1 METNK
6 KILRFRLGEESLP
19 LVLNNEERKESPF
32 DYTIGNAIKCLE
44 NKIVVSAQS
53 AVPSDDKTDCK
64 KSVYPNNWEY
74 RTPNNI
80 IAFLGDRGSGKTS
93 CMRSVVNFCKGNHE
107 DWLFTDEIDPSFFDE
122 THNIL
127 EILVGELY
135 GKFCN
140 ALEEWDCL
148 SREKQDELRNIQDKF
163 RKVKSAF
170 RYLDQTELVDGL
182 ESETD
187 GLKHLNEGGQLR
199 SLMNELISGILKYHN
214 KKMLV
219 ISIDDLDLNIR
230 HSYVMMEKIRKY
242 LILPQVAIIIAARY
256 SQLFDS
262 VCLVLTRHYEIIHNR
277 VSHKD
282 ISEMAERY
290 LTKMF
295 PLDQRFDMPSPE
307 SILDSILI
315 IEDMNGNPINP
326 DENATVTDKIP
337 AIIFDRTR
345 FLFYNSVGMP
355 SLIIPR
361 NLRDLRMLVGMLY
374 NMNPYDETKDGAQN
388 QTQFLSYFN
397 QEWIGTLDPEYRE
410 LAEAL
415 IQEEDPAKI
424 NRFVIK
430 KLYNYFLK
438 DSIQYHELNESPSAQ
453 SDPYIK
459 GQKLLY
465 DILNPE
471 NSYWNI
477 SVGDVVVMINYVKK
491 LHDSDKSQRL
501 LFFIETFYSIT
512 LYRLYNR
519 LTDLTTEQGL
529 AQDLEKPSTSPM
541 LKTSVRAE
549 IPEYFRFVGGSFFSS
564 SGDSFIPASSGE
576 KEGRERRLIN
586 GRLLMDE
593 IKKVVEEYN
602 QLEDN
607 AFGIPSKLTAR
618 LRLCEFFMLTTKGR
632 IDLKAS
638 KDIWRLTNEPLYFK
652 SFVYGTKNL
661 VFDVTSPF
669 FNAIYPKYCYDRFND
684 KIFAI
689 AQKDPKSLLNGM
701 TGCGNRDKTNKTWEL
716 MSKAAIR
723 NMEILTDLTSWM
735 LNRRDALRPEG
746 NDLLGYISDFYRSF
760 DVGIY
765 EKNKMPSKGYWVKTY
780 YKIAEDKNSRFYII
794 DYSVFHL
801 LGDVADHILD
811 SAMVGD
817 TEGPDQTELD
827 LFYAIMKENLL
838 FEDKDQY
845 VVKDV
850 WKTLA
855 IYCKTFD
862 IASFSKDFNN
872 KSNYIALDGLA
883 RILAI
888 IRVTHR
894 YDFTDRIGEQ
904 LQSKYEGFVKSEE
917 SDRIKKLL
925 DNFQTVTEE
934 IKAFENKHKSIVSD
948 IDKIN
953 DSIAQY
959 NERKSNTNN
968 ELQQLSEQKAKEG
981 KIMQDLETAMN
992 TDGISVAELEKLDEK
1007 LKKSGIHLATLNDKI
1022 DNADSLIKQLDKEIA
1037 DSQDH
1042 MEELKKQQRSL
1053 SQKMRNRES
1062 KQDQLMSEWQQLDF
1076 NIDNPMPLSR

>member
-6 KILRFRLGEESLP
+6 KTLRFRIGEESLP
-19 LVLNNEERKESPF
+19 LILNDEERKTSPF
-32 DYTIGNAIKCLE
+32 DYAIGNAIKCLE
-44 NKIVVSAQS
+44 NKIAVSAQS
-53 AVPSDDKTDCK
+53 VVQSDAKATNDN
-64 KSVYPNNWEY
+64 SGYPDNWEY

-80 IAFLGDRGSGKTS
+80 ITFLGDRGSGKTS
-93 CMRSVVNFCKGNHE
+93 CMRSVVNICRGRHE

-135 GKFCN
+135 GKFCTS
-140 ALEEWDCL
+140 LEEWDSL
-148 SREKQDELRNIQDKF
+148 TRKKQDELRKIQDKF

-170 RYLDQTELVDGL
+170 RYFDSKELVDGI

-187 GLKHLNEGGQLR
+187 GLMYLNEGGKLR
-199 SLMNELISGILKYHN
+199 SLLNELISGILKYHG

-242 LILPQVAIIIAARY
+242 LILPQVGIIIAARY
-256 SQLFDS
+256 TQLFDS
-262 VCLVLTRHYEIIHNR
+262 VCLVLTQHYEIIHNR

-307 SILDSILI
+307 SILDSVLI
-315 IEDMNGNPINP
+315 IEDENGKPINS

-337 AIIFDRTR
+337 AMIFDRSR

-355 SLIIPR
+355 SLVIPR

-374 NMNPYDETKDGAQN
+374 NMNPYDESQDGAQN
-388 QTQFLSYFN
+388 QSQFISYFN

-424 NRFVIK
+424 NRFVVK
-430 KLYNYFLK
+430 KLYIYFLK
-438 DSIQYHELNESPSAQ
+438 DSIRYHELNDYTNAH
-453 SDPYIK
+453 SDSYIK
-459 GQKLLY
+459 EHSLLY

-477 SVGDVVVMINYVKK
+477 SVGDVVAMMNYVRK

-529 AQDLEKPSTSPM
+529 NQELENPTSSPM

-564 SGDSFIPASSGE
+564 TGDSFIPASSGE
-576 KEGRERRLIN
+576 KDVRERRLIN

-593 IKKVVEEYN
+593 IRRVVEEYN
-602 QLEDN
+602 KLEDN
-607 AFGIPSKLTAR
+607 VSDIPEQLTAR

-632 IDLKAS
+632 TDLKAP

-661 VFDVTSPF
+661 IFDVTSPF
-669 FNAIYPKYCYDRFND
+669 FNSIYPKYCYDRFND

-689 AQKDPKSLLNGM
+689 AQKDSGSLLNSM
-701 TGCGNRDKTNKTWEL
+701 TRCGNRDKQNMTWEL

-723 NMEILTDLTSWM
+723 NMEILTDITSYM
-735 LNRRDALRPEG
+735 LNRRDSLRPRG
-746 NDLLGYISDFYRSF
+746 NDLLGYISDFYKSF
-760 DVGIY
+760 DTGNYTEY
-765 EKNKMPSKGYWVKTY
+765 ELPSKGYWVKTY
-780 YKIAEDKNSRFYII
+780 HRIPKDNQRPYYII
-794 DYSVFHL
+794 DYTIFHL

-811 SAMVGD
+811 SAIDGNG
-817 TEGPDQTELD
+817 EGTDKTELD
-827 LFYAIMKENLL
+827 IFNAIMQENML
-838 FEDKDQY
+838 FEDKNQFLAE
-845 VVKDV
+845 DV
-850 WKTLA
+850 WKTLTK
-855 IYCKTFD
+855 YCKNVDTNLL
-862 IASFSKDFNN
+862 SKNI
-872 KSNYIALDGLA
+872 KSSYVSLDTLA
-883 RILAI
+883 RLLAV
-888 IRVTHR
+888 IRISYR

-904 LQSKYEGFVKSEE
+904 LQAKYEEYV
-917 SDRIKKLL
+917 R
-925 DNFQTVTEE
+925 TEE
-934 IKAFENKHKSIVSD
+934 VNRRKALMDDLHNINKEIENFDSD
-948 IDKIN
+948 YRSATLAVDGLNNK
-953 DSIAQY
+953 IAQF
-959 NERKSNTNN
+959 NEQKSNAEK
-968 ELQQLSEQKAKEG
+968 ELKQLSDQKEKEEQVVAILKDKE
-981 KIMQDLETAMN
+981 KP
-992 TDGISVAELEKLDEK
+992 DGLSVAELEKLEEDLNKAEV
-1007 LKKSGIHLATLNDKI
+1007 GLASLTNKMND
-1022 DNADSLIKQLDKEIA
+1022 ADKRIKDLDKEIA
-1037 DSQDH
+1037 GAQNH
-1042 MEELKKQQRSL
+1042 VNELRNQQRSL
-1053 SQKMRNRES
+1053 TQKMKNRER
-1062 KQDQLMSEWQQLDF
+1062 KRLEFMVRWQDFESNMK
-1076 NIDNPMPLSR
+1076 NPLPVSH